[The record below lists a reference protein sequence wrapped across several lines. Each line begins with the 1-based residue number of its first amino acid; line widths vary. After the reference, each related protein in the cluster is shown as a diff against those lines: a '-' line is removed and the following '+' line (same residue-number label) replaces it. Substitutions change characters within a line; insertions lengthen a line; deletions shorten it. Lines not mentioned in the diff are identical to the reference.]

1 MVLGIVTTIL
11 LATAVGSIAAAT
23 FMPAGPA
30 NALPATGSAETVRR
44 FYAAVND
51 VIATGDPAAI
61 HAVVAPHFFDAEP
74 LPGVAPGIDGLA
86 AYLTGLHAANPEMR
100 LEVEEVVS
108 AGDRVVARVGVRHA
122 PEGAILGGSV
132 VDQSASWGE
141 VESFRVAGGRIV
153 ERRSAVDNLAVV
165 RTLAEGS
172 VAFAALAPRVVTI
185 ERFTLAPG
193 ARWDAPPVGP
203 RLLVLETGTL
213 QLDLG
218 HARADLDGEQPV
230 MLAEGGSIM
239 APAVGR
245 HSVTNRGGGEA
256 RLLVVTFSVP
266 PTSHYL
272 AAPEEIL
279 PSGVSAQ
286 TLAGGLATKVGVGS
300 ASVSLG
306 RATIGRDARLSLSSA
321 DGPVLLAVDDGDLD
335 MAAWGTAWM
344 RRGVD
349 GGSVWTSEATL
360 AAGDGLLLEP
370 GGLAAL
376 RGAGTGSVEALILTV
391 WDAPVLPGTPTT

>member
-1 MVLGIVTTIL
+1 MRRAMVLGITTTIL
-11 LATAVGSIAAAT
+11 LAIAAGSIAAAL
-23 FMPAGPA
+23 FMPVGPA

-44 FYAAVND
+44 FYAAAND
-51 VIATGDPAAI
+51 VIATGDQAPL
-61 HAVVAPHFFDAEP
+61 HAVVAQHFVDAEP

-86 AYLTGLHAANPEMR
+86 TYLSALHEANPEMR

-132 VDQSASWGE
+132 VELSASWGE

-153 ERRSAVDNLAVV
+153 ERRSAFDDLAVV

-172 VAFAALAPRVVTI
+172 VAFAAPAPRVVTI

-193 ARWDAPPVGP
+193 ARWDALPAGP
-203 RLLVLETGTL
+203 RLLVLETGAL
-213 QLDLG
+213 HLDLD
-218 HARADLDGEQPV
+218 HAQADLDGPQPV
-230 MLAEGGSIM
+230 MLAEGGSIV
-239 APAVGR
+239 APAEGR
-245 HSVTNRGGGEA
+245 LNVTNYGGGEA

-266 PTSHYL
+266 PASHFL
-272 AAPEEIL
+272 AAPEEML

-286 TLAGGLATKVGVGS
+286 TLAGGLATEVGVGS

-306 RATIGRDARLSLSSA
+306 RATMARDARLSLRSA
-321 DGPVLLAVDDGDLD
+321 AGPVLLAVDDGELD

-344 RRGVD
+344 RRGAD
-349 GGSVWTSEATL
+349 GMSTWTSEATL
-360 AAGDGLLLEP
+360 AAGDGMLLEP

-376 RGAGTGSVEALILTV
+376 RGAGTEAVEALILVVTS
-391 WDAPVLPGTPTT
+391 LP